1 MKSQLAALFATA
13 IVCMIPAVNFSGLL
27 TPVSALTGGG
37 RVLGLAFPAAWFQQI
52 SIGTFTKSLGF
63 ADLWHNHLA
72 LAGFALLF
80 LIAAQWVLPKQER

>member
-1 MKSQLAALFATA
+1 MASKNEAKCT
-13 IVCMIPAVNFSGLL
+13 LL
-27 TPVSALTGGG
+27 HGIGCT
-37 RVLGLAFPAAWFQQI
+37 QI